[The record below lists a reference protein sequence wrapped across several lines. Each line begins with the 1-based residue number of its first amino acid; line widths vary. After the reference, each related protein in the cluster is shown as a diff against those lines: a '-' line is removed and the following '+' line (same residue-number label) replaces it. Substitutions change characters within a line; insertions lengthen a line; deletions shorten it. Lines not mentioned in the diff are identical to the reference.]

1 MICSVMDELIDLY
14 VLVIISS
21 GRTWPDIYESRNA
34 WGGAGEELKLSRSPH
49 ILWGCFGR
57 R

>member
-21 GRTWPDIYESRNA
+21 GRTWPDIYESRSA

-49 ILWGCFGR
+49 ILWDCFGR